1 MNRIH
6 KFASVILM
14 TIALVLCGC
23 GHQHTFSKEWSFN
36 TTYHWHEA
44 TCEHDV
50 VGDKGEH
57 TFGNWEITIA
67 PTYSG
72 PGQQKKTCSVCGYSF
87 DELIPPITPKGD
99 GNTLTL
105 EIYATNDIHGQIESD
120 GNRMSIATV
129 GSFMKEKG
137 KDPNTLLLDQG
148 DSWQGSIYSNYNRGA
163 LVNDVMCS
171 AQYDARTVGNHDFD
185 WGIEALVANTARSY
199 NGYTIPVLAA
209 NVYDYNFSTKTEG
222 SNFQSDIGQKTVT
235 YVLENGLKVGIVGII
250 GETQIKDITSK
261 YVQDICFKSHIPVIK
276 SEATRLRNEGCDIVV
291 LSAHTGQEDLVG
303 NNLGDFVDLVLCGHT
318 HQVETYHEGNLYY
331 GQFGSYNYDIG
342 HVTLTYDLDA
352 KDVTN
357 TTIVTLGRSQV
368 ENSLSGLDSEI
379 VSIVNQYNAECN
391 EEANVVVANN
401 VSSSFYRLETAINLM
416 CRAMMDECIKEGYD
430 DVILTYCNQA
440 RKDLPYGMWKYSD
453 IYNSF
458 PFDNEVYIVNIK
470 GSDILRQ
477 VKNYNGACFSD
488 SFNFEINEDKYYKIA
503 SLDYL
508 LYHTNPS
515 RYYDYFRSFDGVVI
529 NKLNKNYRL
538 VLRDWLIE
546 NGYDSGKS
554 ISPSSFSNSVTQFN
568 RDLLTQTF
576 D

>member
-1 MNRIH
+1 MKLH
-6 KFASVILM
+6 KIISVILM
-14 TIALVLCGC
+14 TLTLTLSGC
-23 GHQHTFSKEWSFN
+23 ELMEDSHQHTFSSEWSYDQ
-36 TTYHWHEA
+36 TYHWHKP
-44 TCEHDV
+44 TCGHV
-50 VGDKGEH
+50 VISDKAEH
-57 TFGNWEITIA
+57 TFGEWQIKIQ
-67 PTYSG
+67 PTETK
-72 PGQQKKTCSVCGYSF
+72 PGRRVRQCSVCGYE
-87 DELIPPITPKGD
+87 DEEIGYWD
-99 GNTLTL
+99 TLTVD
-105 EIYATNDIHGQIESD
+105 IYATNDIHGQIESD

-137 KDPNTLLLDQG
+137 KDGNTLLLDQG

-171 AQYDARTVGNHDFD
+171 AQYDVRTVGNHDFD
-185 WGIEALVANTARSY
+185 WGLEALKNNTARAY

-209 NVYDYNFSTKTEG
+209 NVYDYDFSTKTEG
-222 SNFQSDIGQKTVT
+222 TTFQSDIGQKTVT
-235 YVLENGLKVGIVGII
+235 YTLENGLKVGIVGII

-261 YVQDICFKSHIPVIK
+261 YVQDICFKPHIPVIK
-276 SEATRLRNEGCDIVV
+276 EEATRLRNEGCDIVI
-291 LSAHTGQEDLVG
+291 LSAHTGQDDLIG
-303 NNLGDFVDLVLCGHT
+303 NNLGDYVDLVLCGHT
-318 HQVETYHEGNLYY
+318 HQAETYNEGNLYY

-342 HVTLTYDLDA
+342 HITLTYSLDL

-357 TTIVTLGRSQV
+357 TKIVTMGRSQV
-368 ENSLSGLDSEI
+368 ENSLNGLDSEI

-391 EEANVVVANN
+391 EEANVVVASN

-440 RKDLPYGMWKYSD
+440 RKDLPSGMWKYSD

-458 PFDNEVYIVNIK
+458 PFDNEVYIVSIK

-515 RYYDYFRSFDGVVI
+515 RYYDYFRSFNGTII

-538 VLRDWLIE
+538 ILRDWLIE
-546 NGYDSGKS
+546 NGYNNGKS
-554 ISPSSFSNSVTQFN
+554 ISSSSFASSLTSFN